1 MAKTPPSRSYRLFSG
16 AACFD
21 WAFALSA
28 RTNTVNGAAVTAS
41 PATTLRLVI
50 KFETVRA
57 MITSRVM
64 GQTRSVAEHVGR
76 GPLGTLLL
84 LNQPRVRYVIPS
96 SLRDCR
102 S

>member
-41 PATTLRLVI
+41 PATMLRLVI

-57 MITSRVM
+57 MITSRGDGADEV
-64 GQTRSVAEHVGR
+64 RCRARRKRPARDPAAAEPTAR
-76 GPLGTLLL
+76 E
-84 LNQPRVRYVIPS
+84 VRYSFITS
-96 SLRDCR
+96 
-102 S
+102 